1 MAVETDTER
10 AIFVEAD
17 DFGVSVTYTPSG
29 GDATTIEGLFDS
41 DFQEVDAGG
50 AVTFAVSVPRLLTLT
65 SNVSNAAEGDSV
77 TIASVDY
84 VVLSVFDDGQG
95 MTELRLE
102 KQ

>member
-1 MAVETDTER
+1 MAIETDIER

-29 GDATTIEGLFDS
+29 GGATKINGLFDS

-50 AVTFAVSVPRLLTLT
+50 AVTFAISVPRLLTPT

-77 TIASVDY
+77 TIASVNY
-84 VVLSVFDDGQG
+84 TVLSVFDDGQG

>member
-29 GDATTIEGLFDS
+29 GTATTIEGLFDS

-50 AVTFAVSVPRLLTLT
+50 AVTFAISVPRLLTLT